1 MYSHVCDK
9 ILYNRYNKHPM
20 SIKYVHGTFNFC
32 TKLTYCMSL
41 ILYSTASVPKVQVLR
56 YLYMTCRHL
65 HHTSTFS
72 NTHSWNWN
80 FDQLNSISSRVSSF
94 TKPAALRRCNTFLYS
109 SESSSVV
116 RSPCPWCSWFHRT
129 FFKAYFF
136 PIGTITVLL
145 SIRIGFVFCTFIKCI
160 LARKVAASG
169 GSFVQGWAYHGNATF
184 HWCIGLQPSLQ
195 SSCRGCW
202 HACEQK
208 KQEMNHHSK
217 TTRWGEGEKP
227 VLVDQGKV
235 VSVGNWKKECDGRRS
250 ERTM

>member
-1 MYSHVCDK
+1 
-9 ILYNRYNKHPM
+9 
-20 SIKYVHGTFNFC
+20 
-32 TKLTYCMSL
+32 MSL
-41 ILYSTASVPKVQVLR
+41 ILYSTASVPKVQVR
-56 YLYMTCRHL
+56 RFLYHMTCRPTCTTLPLFPTHIPETE
-65 HHTSTFS
+65 TSI
-72 NTHSWNWN
+72 
-80 FDQLNSISSRVSSF
+80 NSTRS
-94 TKPAALRRCNTFLYS
+94 AAEFRRSQNLRRCNTFLYS

-217 TTRWGEGEKP
+217 TTR
-227 VLVDQGKV
+227 
-235 VSVGNWKKECDGRRS
+235 
-250 ERTM
+250 

>member
-1 MYSHVCDK
+1 
-9 ILYNRYNKHPM
+9 M

-56 YLYMTCRHL
+56 YMTCRHL

-217 TTRWGEGEKP
+217 PLAEAKEKSPYWWIRGRWCWSGIERRNVMDG
-227 VLVDQGKV
+227 DR
-235 VSVGNWKKECDGRRS
+235 KERC
-250 ERTM
+250 